1 MKIKRKKKIVGGI
14 LGVAVAVAISLCP
27 IPAVV
32 ADVMTRNSF
41 IALGCLV
48 GAVVWMLL
56 DVLPDYLAT
65 LTMCVAWVI
74 TGAVP
79 LVTAFST
86 FSGSTWW
93 LLFGALCIG
102 VAASTSGL
110 LKRMAL
116 VMMRLFPA
124 NFRGQSLALVLS
136 GVVISPLIPSTAA
149 KSSIVAPLARSMS
162 ESMGYEPC
170 SKPSQGMF
178 MSFYT
183 GYVSAGMG
191 FLSASFISYSLVGLM
206 PEGNEIGWFD
216 WFLYALP
223 WLVVAILLMTI
234 AIQIMYRPKNDQ
246 TVSKDVINKELSD
259 LGPMSSKEK
268 ITLGVMLVCL
278 VLWMLERV
286 IGVSSAMVAVA
297 AGIVLI
303 GAGIFGRQEFRAKI
317 AWDTMIFIGT
327 FLCISEV
334 FATLGINDAVSILL
348 GDRLAPLMS
357 NVWLLVPVLC
367 VVTFLIRF
375 VVVSWT
381 ASAVLITTIL
391 MPLCPTYGIH
401 PWIIAFTCYC
411 CTNTWNVIYQNTPYI
426 AALVSTDNKM
436 GTHQQLLP
444 FSVVYM
450 ITCTIGCVACIP
462 FWKLFGLC

>member
-1 MKIKRKKKIVGGI
+1 M
-14 LGVAVAVAISLCP
+14 AISLCP
-27 IPAVV
+27 IPETV
-32 ADVMTRNSF
+32 AGVMSRNSF

-48 GAVVWMLL
+48 GAVIWMLM

-65 LTMCVAWVI
+65 TSMCVAWVV

-79 LVTAFST
+79 LSIAFST

-102 VAASTSGL
+102 VAASESGL

-116 VMMRLFPA
+116 QMMKLFPA
-124 NFRGQSLALVLS
+124 NFRGQSLALILS

-149 KSSIVAPLARSMS
+149 KSAIVAPLAKNMS

-170 SKPSQGMF
+170 SKPAQGMF

-183 GYVSAGMG
+183 GYVSAGMA
-191 FLSASFISYSLVGLM
+191 FLSASFISYSLIGLM
-206 PEGNEIGWFD
+206 PEGKEIGWFD

-223 WLVVAILLMTI
+223 WLFVAIGLM
-234 AIQIMYRPKNDQ
+234 ALVIQIMYRPKNDQ
-246 TVSKDVINKELSD
+246 PVSKETILNELKEL
-259 LGPMSSKEK
+259 GPASKKEK
-268 ITLGVMLVCL
+268 ITLTVMLVCL
-278 VLWMLERV
+278 LLWMLERV
-286 IGVSSAMVAVA
+286 IGVSSAMVATG

-303 GAGIFGRQEFRAKI
+303 GAGVFGRQEFRAKI
-317 AWDTMIFIGT
+317 AWDSMIFIGT

-334 FATLGINDAVSILL
+334 FAAVGINDAVKILL
-348 GDRLAPLMS
+348 GDRLAPLMQ
-357 NVWLLVPVLC
+357 NIWLLVPVLC
-367 VVTFLIRF
+367 IVTFLIRF

-391 MPLCPTYGIH
+391 LPLCAAYGVH

-411 CTNTWNVIYQNTPYI
+411 STNTWNVIYQNTPYI

-436 GTHQQLLP
+436 GTHKQLLP
-444 FSVVYM
+444 FSAVYM
-450 ITCTIGCVACIP
+450 ITSTIGCIACIP